1 MDFSD
6 CDISAI
12 HPQDDLGPPS
22 ASESK
27 SSVTDSENRDQE
39 LPDDLVDSFV
49 EDSIQEVGFKRLL
62 PTVYSHQSFHVGLL
76 IRYADHDKDNWFWA
90 VVSNVSEEQEDGTF
104 DLY

>member
-27 SSVTDSENRDQE
+27 SSVTDSEISEQE
-39 LPDDLVDSFV
+39 LPDDLEDSFI
-49 EDSIQEVGFKRLL
+49 EHSIQ
-62 PTVYSHQSFHVGLL
+62 
-76 IRYADHDKDNWFWA
+76 
-90 VVSNVSEEQEDGTF
+90 
-104 DLY
+104 